1 MGRKKVS
8 YRGRK
13 TVYTYAFLK
22 RGTEYL
28 LQLAESNQEGRVYT
42 SMMSLVATAF
52 FLEAYLNH
60 LGSKRLPYW
69 SLVERSLSPKAK
81 LSLLCH
87 NLGINPD
94 FGKRPYQSFKKV
106 FDFRNLMA
114 HGKTETID
122 GRWRSTFGQG
132 NALLALQTKWE
143 RLCRPR
149 EAKQMYEDGQKIVE
163 KLHKRAGLRG
173 KPFGRM
179 AEGSAAGT
187 TI

>member
-1 MGRKKVS
+1 
-8 YRGRK
+8 
-13 TVYTYAFLK
+13 
-22 RGTEYL
+22 
-28 LQLAESNQEGRVYT
+28 
-42 SMMSLVATAF
+42 MMSLVATAF

-69 SLVERSLSPKAK
+69 SLVERSLSPREK

-87 NLGINPD
+87 DLGINPD

-106 FDFRNLMA
+106 VDFRNLMA

-122 GRWRSTFGQG
+122 GSFGRG

-143 RLCRPR
+143 RLCRPGKAR
-149 EAKQMYEDGQKIVE
+149 QMYEDGKKIVE
-163 KLHKRAGLRG
+163 ELHNKAGLRG
-173 KPFGRM
+173 KPFGTM